1 MYMYIII
8 TMYTLNVL
16 QFYFQ
21 LYLNLGEKRK
31 TYYTYVDRMIFIYS
45 SGNSQCTHALETP
58 RNKSLL
64 LGEPST
70 QNEDHLFKIVFLKQ
84 FQYKDISSKE
94 ILT

>member
-31 TYYTYVDRMIFIYS
+31 TYYTYVDRMIFVYS
-45 SGNSQCTHALETP
+45 SGNS
-58 RNKSLL
+58 
-64 LGEPST
+64 
-70 QNEDHLFKIVFLKQ
+70 
-84 FQYKDISSKE
+84 
-94 ILT
+94 